1 MSPVKRFG
9 VASLLLI
16 AAACGATYYKLTDP
30 ATGREY
36 YAVDYTNKGTLV
48 EFKDARTGA
57 KTTLQNP
64 QVLEIN
70 EQTFN
75 AGVAA
80 RPAR

>member
-1 MSPVKRFG
+1 MSMPKKFAAV
-9 VASLLLI
+9 LLLLM
-16 AAACGATYYKLTDP
+16 AAACEATYYKVIDP

-36 YAVDYTNKGTLV
+36 YTLDYTNKGAVV
-48 EFKDARTGA
+48 EFKDAKTGA

-70 EQTFN
+70 EQMFD

-80 RPAR
+80 PAR

>member
-1 MSPVKRFG
+1 MSMTKILAVVP
-9 VASLLLI
+9 LLLI
-16 AAACGATYYKLTDP
+16 AAACEATYYKLTDP

-36 YAVDYTNKGTLV
+36 YAVDYTNKGALI
-48 EFKDARTGA
+48 EFKDAKTGA

-80 RPAR
+80 PAR

>member
-1 MSPVKRFG
+1 MSMPKKF
-9 VASLLLI
+9 ALIPLLLL
-16 AAACGATYYKLTDP
+16 AAACEATYFKVTDP
-30 ATGREY
+30 GTGREY
-36 YAVDYTNKGTLV
+36 YTIDYTHKGTAI

-57 KTTLQNP
+57 RTTVQNP

-80 RPAR
+80 TTR

>member
-1 MSPVKRFG
+1 MSMPRKFAV
-9 VASLLLI
+9 VLLLLM
-16 AAACGATYYKLTDP
+16 AAACEATYFKLTDP

-36 YAVDYTNKGTLV
+36 YTHDYAHRGAVI
-48 EFKDARTGA
+48 EFKDAKTGA

-70 EQTFN
+70 EQMFE

-80 RPAR
+80 TAR

>member
-1 MSPVKRFG
+1 MSIRKKFALIP
-9 VASLLLI
+9 LLLM
-16 AAACGATYYKLTDP
+16 AAACEATYYKLTDP

-57 KTTLQNP
+57 KTTVQNA

-70 EQTFN
+70 ERTFN
-75 AGVAA
+75 DGVAA
-80 RPAR
+80 PAR

>member
-1 MSPVKRFG
+1 MSMPKKFAV
-9 VASLLLI
+9 VLLLLM
-16 AAACGATYYKLTDP
+16 AAGCEATYYKVTDP

-36 YAVDYTNKGTLV
+36 YTVDYAHKDGV
-48 EFKDARTGA
+48 IEFKDAKTGA

-70 EQTFN
+70 EQTFE

-80 RPAR
+80 TAR

>member
-1 MSPVKRFG
+1 MSIRKKFALIP
-9 VASLLLI
+9 LLLM
-16 AAACGATYYKLTDP
+16 AAACEATYYKLTDP

-57 KTTLQNP
+57 KTTVQNA
-64 QVLEIN
+64 QVLEID

-75 AGVAA
+75 DGVAA
-80 RPAR
+80 PAR

>member
-1 MSPVKRFG
+1 MSIRKRFTLIP
-9 VASLLLI
+9 LLLM
-16 AAACGATYYKLTDP
+16 AAACEATYYKLTDP

-57 KTTLQNP
+57 KTAVQNA
-64 QVLEIN
+64 QVLEIS
-70 EQTFN
+70 EQAFN

-80 RPAR
+80 PAR